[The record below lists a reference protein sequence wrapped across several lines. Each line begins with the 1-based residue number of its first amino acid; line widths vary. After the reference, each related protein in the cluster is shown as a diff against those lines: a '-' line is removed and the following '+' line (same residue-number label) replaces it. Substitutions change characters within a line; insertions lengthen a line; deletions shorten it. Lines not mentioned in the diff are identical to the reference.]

1 MPDLIPFHRVHVV
14 GAAGAGM
21 SGLAKVLS
29 QAGHHVTGSDLK
41 PSPALL
47 SLQGAGIET
56 WVGHRPERADE
67 WDLVVASSA
76 VPDGDP
82 ELGSARRL
90 GVEVWHRPALL
101 REMTRVIPTIGF
113 AGTHGK
119 TTTTAM
125 AVTALRSLGRDPSFV
140 VGGELIA
147 LNTNAHLGADDL
159 LVLEADEAFGT
170 FVGLELQALAVTN
183 VEEDHLDH
191 YGTREALV
199 GSFVEVAKAVHG
211 PVVLCADDPGTREV
225 MAAVPDAVGYGT
237 ADDAV
242 WRMSELEYGPAR
254 VRFRLHGRD
263 DADVPVSVPKPG
275 GHVARNAAA
284 VIALLGELGFDV
296 RGAAE
301 GLDGFGG
308 VRRRFEVRMPRPD
321 VTIVDDYAHHP
332 TEIEATIAA
341 AARGHD
347 GRVLAVF
354 QPHRFTRTAEL
365 GAALGRALA
374 TATRV
379 FVTDVYAAG
388 EAPIPGVT
396 GRVVA
401 DAVAAAGTPV
411 RYVPRRVD
419 LAAAIAAETF
429 GGDLV
434 LLLGAG
440 DITLVAD
447 ELAVLFST
455 PR

>member
-1 MPDLIPFHRVHVV
+1 MPELIPFHRVHVV

-21 SGLAKVLS
+21 SALAKVLS
-29 QAGHHVTGSDLK
+29 QAGHRVTGSDLK
-41 PSPALL
+41 PSPSLL

-56 WVGHRPERADE
+56 WVGHRPERAGE

-82 ELGSARRL
+82 ELGSARSL

-125 AVTALRSLGRDPSFV
+125 AVTALRSLGGDPSFV

-170 FVGLELQALAVTN
+170 FVGLDLLALAVTN
-183 VEEDHLDH
+183 VEEDHLD
-191 YGTREALV
+191 YYRTREALV
-199 GSFVEVAKAVHG
+199 GGFVEVAKAVQG
-211 PVVLCADDPGTREV
+211 TVVLCVDDPGAREL

-237 ADDAV
+237 ADDAA

-254 VRFRLHGRD
+254 VRFRLQGRD
-263 DADVPVSVPKPG
+263 GADVSVTVPKPG
-275 GHVARNAAA
+275 DHVARNAAA
-284 VIALLGELGFDV
+284 VIAILGELEFDV
-296 RGAAE
+296 QGVAE
-301 GLDGFGG
+301 GLRGFGG

-321 VTIVDDYAHHP
+321 LTIVDDYAHHP

-341 AARGHD
+341 ATRGHE

-365 GAALGRALA
+365 GGALGRALA

-401 DAVAAAGTPV
+401 DAAAAAGTTV

-419 LAAAIAAETF
+419 LAAAIAAEVV

-440 DITLVAD
+440 DITLIAD